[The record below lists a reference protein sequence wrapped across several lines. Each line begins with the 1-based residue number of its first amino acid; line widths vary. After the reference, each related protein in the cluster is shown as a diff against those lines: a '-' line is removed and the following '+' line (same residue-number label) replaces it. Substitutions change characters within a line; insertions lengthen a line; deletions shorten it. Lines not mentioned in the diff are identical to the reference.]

1 MKRIKLKCVFLGFAG
16 FWVSINRIITKSLLN
31 DERGNTSMFFILSNM
46 TILLCFVLNI
56 VVQKTDFVQF
66 YITLCQERNR
76 ITLEPTEDVG
86 LVRKHNRAFFIDLC
100 ETSIGKFRNKVNKR
114 TTESSMCNRYFVCS
128 NVIISPLTQSRFR

>member
-1 MKRIKLKCVFLGFAG
+1 MYIKNILFGAFSGVAG

-46 TILLCFVLNI
+46 TILLCFVLHQ
-56 VVQKTDFVQF
+56 VVRKTDFVQF

-86 LVRKHNRAFFIDLC
+86 LVIRFFIYLKL
-100 ETSIGKFRNKVNKR
+100 SFSKFRNM
-114 TTESSMCNRYFVCS
+114 T
-128 NVIISPLTQSRFR
+128 